1 MPENKLN
8 LEEDQVIDGDQLIMM
23 ALKPLE
29 WLWTQKLTEP
39 IPTPSLRRWR
49 IDEDLVEVAP
59 RRSIGREFS
68 FDRSRALVSNSF
80 RLFGW
85 SFDKQERP
93 IQTSSLRF
101 LVQPYFGPRQRGLK
115 SLQNLLPDITLVLVD
130 DGDGS
135 PIWFGRWI
143 ISESELE
150 FVYEEVEALCAAIK
164 WLGITAEKPQ
174 ILPAKYTAAG

>member
-1 MPENKLN
+1 MADNKLN
-8 LEEDQVIDGDQLIMM
+8 LENDQVIDGDQLIVL

-39 IPTPSLRRWR
+39 IPTPTLRRWR
-49 IDEDLVEVAP
+49 ITEDLVEVSP
-59 RRSIGREFS
+59 RHSIGREFS
-68 FDRSRALVSNSF
+68 FDRARGLVSTSF

-93 IQTSSLRF
+93 AQTSSLRF
-101 LVQPYFGPRQRGLK
+101 LVQPYFGPKQRGLK
-115 SLQNLLPDITLVLVD
+115 ALKNLLPDITLVLVD

-143 ISESELE
+143 ISETELE
-150 FVYEEVEALCAAIK
+150 FVYEELEALTAAIK
-164 WLGITAEKPQ
+164 LLGIEVEKPQ
-174 ILPAKYTAAG
+174 ILPAKYTAFR